1 MNDRR
6 TNLERITAILYNLP
20 DSKVEYVRCLL
31 ESLFP
36 DDDEDALKVV
46 LY

>member
-1 MNDRR
+1 MNGRR
-6 TNLERITAILYNLP
+6 TNLERITVILCNLP

-36 DDDEDALKVV
+36 EDDEDALKVV
-46 LY
+46 VY

>member
-1 MNDRR
+1 MNERKA
-6 TNLERITAILYNLP
+6 NLERITAILYNLP

-31 ESLFP
+31 EEIFAEE
-36 DDDEDALKVV
+36 EDALKIV

>member
-1 MNDRR
+1 MNERR
-6 TNLERITAILYNLP
+6 TNLERINAILYNLP

-36 DDDEDALKVV
+36 DDDEDAQKVV
-46 LY
+46 VY